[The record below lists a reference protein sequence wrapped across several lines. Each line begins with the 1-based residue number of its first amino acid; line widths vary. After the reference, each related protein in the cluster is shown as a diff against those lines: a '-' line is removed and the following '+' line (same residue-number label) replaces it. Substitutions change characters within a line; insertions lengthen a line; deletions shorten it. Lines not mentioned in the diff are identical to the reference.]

1 MNAKIISEQK
11 FRNKITIIT
20 FICSLFVIWIHTSNL
35 DVYGINAD
43 SEGVAYVTFILE
55 QIFGKVITFATP
67 MFFFVSGFL
76 FFRNYELSKTVYKYK
91 SRIKSILIPYI
102 VWNSIYYLFFV
113 IVTNVPFLSSFAN
126 ASTYVFSLTNWIN
139 ALWVDEYYTLWFLKN
154 LIVFIIFSP
163 IIYVL
168 LKNWNKIP
176 TGLIVLLLL
185 LNIGYISQKVNIP
198 SGLEMYIA
206 GSYISINH
214 KDIAMWSNKIL
225 SYFGVLFIAFMVI
238 TEYRYLNN
246 TMQVLLFIGVWYALD
261 LLIFR
266 DDTPMPYFM
275 RITFFTYVAHDL
287 ILESVEKIWLV
298 LLGTKAVYALM
309 DYLFAPIVTLAI
321 LVGISKII
329 SIKLPFLWK
338 ILNGYR

>member
-1 MNAKIISEQK
+1 
-11 FRNKITIIT
+11 
-20 FICSLFVIWIHTSNL
+20 
-35 DVYGINAD
+35 
-43 SEGVAYVTFILE
+43 
-55 QIFGKVITFATP
+55 
-67 MFFFVSGFL
+67 
-76 FFRNYELSKTVYKYK
+76 
-91 SRIKSILIPYI
+91 
-102 VWNSIYYLFFV
+102 
-113 IVTNVPFLSSFAN
+113 
-126 ASTYVFSLTNWIN
+126 
-139 ALWVDEYYTLWFLKN
+139 
-154 LIVFIIFSP
+154 
-163 IIYVL
+163 
-168 LKNWNKIP
+168 
-176 TGLIVLLLL
+176 
-185 LNIGYISQKVNIP
+185 
-198 SGLEMYIA
+198 MYIA